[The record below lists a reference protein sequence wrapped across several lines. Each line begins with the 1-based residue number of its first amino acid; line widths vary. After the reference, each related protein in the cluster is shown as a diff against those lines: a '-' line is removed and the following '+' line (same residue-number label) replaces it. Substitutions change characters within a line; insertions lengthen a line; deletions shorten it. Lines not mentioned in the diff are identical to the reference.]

1 MTKDRS
7 LGKIEKF
14 VTILLDKKRTVLLLL
29 SLITLFFAF
38 GMSRIHVDND
48 TSKALPDD
56 LKEVVDL
63 KKIREKFNAPY
74 SVIFMAQFKDET
86 LLQRLLL
93 INEWANQFQSI
104 EVDGKDGVQS
114 VSHIGKLKVPKK
126 GMPIS
131 AKALLPKWKDST
143 ERVAEYLAKHPDS
156 LSEKEKKY
164 EARIAKLIED
174 NRELTSGLL
183 SQDYSVAV
191 MLIYSKTGVDRQ
203 ATLGKMQEVLKEI
216 RNKGQPQ
223 AYITGATAT
232 SWYLNKGMRSN
243 FSVLLPIG
251 IFICV
256 LILYFIFKRIS
267 FITVPLLIIVVS
279 IIWTFGLMGFLG
291 VNFTLLSSVIP
302 LILFPIGLADSIHVL
317 KCYNHYRVHNH
328 SYKDSFILAYQELM
342 KAIIL
347 TSLTTF
353 FGFASFAFS
362 DLKWTQHFGIY
373 TGFGVMLTLV
383 LTVVML
389 PLLISHRSGS
399 DASDHSDRL
408 ISESVFDKII
418 FKTPTTWIMLVLAI
432 AFSAFYA
439 PRIKF
444 NNNPI
449 RFFDNDHDVVV
460 SDSIVGDKF
469 GGTRFF
475 DILIESEDS
484 LIDSTDWAQIFE
496 INEWIKSQDNVG
508 NVVSVVPVM
517 KRTSQIVKGRDL
529 SESGVKLVF
538 SSFAK
543 KMKTVLSSFVT
554 EDKKAI
560 KLSLTLM
567 NLSESNYVELS
578 ESIKKHV
585 EGNYPGLTVT
595 CGGQALLMDSG
606 LHLLV
611 KTQIISLSI
620 TFVLVA
626 LILMLL
632 FNSVRL
638 GLFTTLPIIISSC
651 FIGGL
656 MSLFGVSINTITVII
671 INSSV
676 GIGIDYAIHFTAGY
690 LRERKNGD
698 ENVPAILHAI
708 KHKGAVI
715 IFNTIAVGVG
725 LLVLVFSD
733 FPPIRELGLFIFLSM
748 AVSSLFSLTFLPLFL
763 NTIKVKERMLKRH

>member
-1 MTKDRS
+1 MTKDPTI
-7 LGKIEKF
+7 GKIEKF
-14 VTILLDKKRTVLLLL
+14 VTFLLEKKSLVLILLFF
-29 SLITLFFAF
+29 ITIFFAF
-38 GMSRIHVDND
+38 GLSRIHVDND

-56 LKEVVDL
+56 LKEVIDL
-63 KKIREKFNAPY
+63 KNIRKKFNAPY
-74 SVIFMAQFKDET
+74 SVIFMAEFDSSKSLNEKIT
-86 LLQRLLL
+86 LLNTWASQFESID
-93 INEWANQFQSI
+93 INGQ
-104 EVDGKDGVQS
+104 KGVQA
-114 VSHIGKLKVPKK
+114 VSHLGKLKVPVK
-126 GMPIS
+126 GGMVGIK
-131 AKALLPKWKDST
+131 AKAIS
-143 ERVAEYLAKHPDS
+143 PD
-156 LSEKEKKY
+156 LSEE
-164 EARIAKLIED
+164 ELTKLIND
-174 NRELTSGLL
+174 NRELTKSFI
-183 SQDYSVAV
+183 SDDFSVAV
-191 MLIYSKTGVDRQ
+191 MLVYSNSEVDRQ
-203 ATLGKMQEVLKEI
+203 ATLGELQVVLKDI
-216 RNKGQPQ
+216 HNKGHPKS
-223 AYITGATAT
+223 YITGATAT
-232 SWYLNKGMRSN
+232 SWYLNKGMRAN
-243 FSVLLPIG
+243 FSILLPIG
-251 IFICV
+251 IFICI

-267 FITVPLLIIVVS
+267 FITVPLLIIVIA
-279 IIWTFGLMGFLG
+279 IIWTFGFMGFMG
-291 VNFTLLSSVIP
+291 VDFTLLSSVIP
-302 LILFPIGLADSIHVL
+302 LILFPIGLADSIHIL

-328 SYKDSFILAYQELM
+328 NYKESFVLAYQELM

-373 TGFGVMLTLV
+373 TGFGVMLTLI
-383 LTVVML
+383 LTVVIL
-389 PLLISHRSGS
+389 PLLISHRSGT

-408 ISESVFDKII
+408 ISESIFDKII
-418 FKTPTTWIMLVLAI
+418 FKTPTAWIMLVFAVV
-432 AFSAFYA
+432 FSAIYA
-439 PRIKF
+439 PKIKF

-449 RFFDNDHDVVV
+449 RFFDTDHDVVV
-460 SDSIVGDKF
+460 SDSIVGEKF

-484 LIDSTDWAQIFE
+484 LLDSTEWAQIYE
-496 INEWIKSQDNVG
+496 INDWIKKQDNVG

-529 SESGVKLVF
+529 SKAGVKLVF
-538 SSFAK
+538 STFAK
-543 KMKTVLSSFVT
+543 KMKDVLSTFVS

-560 KLSLTLM
+560 KMSLTLK
-567 NLSESNYVELS
+567 NLSESNYVDLAD
-578 ESIKKHV
+578 SIKKHV
-585 EGNYPGLTVT
+585 EETYPGLRVT

-620 TFVLVA
+620 TFILVA

-638 GLFTTLPIIISSC
+638 GLYTTMPIIISSC
-651 FIGGL
+651 FIAAL
-656 MSLFGVSINTITVII
+656 MSLLGVAINTITVII

-725 LLVLVFSD
+725 LLVLIFSD

-748 AVSSLFSLTFLPLFL
+748 AVSSAFSLTFLPLFL
-763 NTIKVKERMLKRH
+763 NTITVKPRMLKRH

>member
-7 LGKIEKF
+7 IGTIEKF
-14 VTILLDKKRTVLLLL
+14 VTFLLEKKALVLTLLFL
-29 SLITLFFAF
+29 LTIVFAF
-38 GMSRIHVDND
+38 GMRKINVDND

-63 KKIREKFNAPY
+63 QKIREKFNAPY
-74 SVIFMAQFKDET
+74 SVIFMARFSEET
-86 LLQRLLL
+86 LQEKVGLL
-93 INEWANQFQSI
+93 NEWAASFEAIQVTDTAGDTLN
-104 EVDGKDGVQS
+104 GVQS
-114 VSHIGKLKVPKK
+114 VSHLGKMKVPVK
-126 GMPIS
+126 GGMVGI
-131 AKALLPKWKDST
+131 KA
-143 ERVAEYLAKHPDS
+143 VALTPE
-156 LSEKEKKY
+156 LSNEKLNS
-164 EARIAKLIED
+164 LIEE
-174 NRELTSGLL
+174 NRELTGSFL
-183 SQDYSVAV
+183 SKDQSVAV
-191 MLIYSKTGVDRQ
+191 MLIYSNTEADRQ
-203 ATLGKMQEVLKEI
+203 KALGKMQDVLKDI
-216 RNKGQPQ
+216 QNKGHPET
-223 AYITGATAT
+223 YITGATAT

-251 IFICV
+251 VFICV

-267 FITVPLLIIVVS
+267 FITVPLLIIVIA
-279 IIWTFGLMGFLG
+279 IIWTFGLMGFMG
-291 VNFTLLSSVIP
+291 IDFTLLSSVIP

-328 SYKDSFILAYQELM
+328 SYKESFVLAYQELM

-353 FGFASFAFS
+353 FGFASFAIS
-362 DLKWTQHFGIY
+362 DLKWTQYFGVF

-383 LTVVML
+383 LTVIML

-418 FKTPTTWIMLVLAI
+418 FKTPTAWIMLVLAVV
-432 AFSAFYA
+432 FSAIYA
-439 PRIKF
+439 PQIDF

-449 RFFDNDHDVVV
+449 RFFDSDHDIVV
-460 SDSIVGDKF
+460 SDSIVGEKF

-475 DILIESEDS
+475 DVLIESEKPLVDS
-484 LIDSTDWAQIFE
+484 ADWAQVFE
-496 INEWIKSQDNVG
+496 INEWIKKQDNVG
-508 NVVSVVPVM
+508 NVISVVPVM
-517 KRTSQIVKGRDL
+517 KRTSQIVKKRDL

-538 SSFAK
+538 STFAK
-543 KMKTVLSSFVT
+543 KMKSVLNSFVT
-554 EDKKAI
+554 EDKQAVKM
-560 KLSLTLM
+560 SLTLK
-567 NLSESNYVELS
+567 NLSESNYVVLS
-578 ESIKKHV
+578 EDIKKHI
-585 EGNYPGLTVT
+585 EETYPGFTVT

-638 GLFTTLPIIISSC
+638 GLYTTLPIIISSC
-651 FIGGL
+651 FIAAL
-656 MSLFGVSINTITVII
+656 MSVLGVTINTITVII

-698 ENVPAILHAI
+698 ENIPAILHAI

-748 AVSSLFSLTFLPLFL
+748 AVSSAFSLIFLPLFL
-763 NTIKVKERMLKRH
+763 NTITIKDRMLKRH